1 MNREQRRE
9 WADNF
14 DRRVSGVEDKLTEMI
29 YLLGFIAR
37 DTEEWERRQLRTAL
51 LREDQ

>member
-1 MNREQRRE
+1 MNTEQRLE

-37 DTEEWERRQLRTAL
+37 DTEEWKRSQLRTAL